1 MQKNEQQNTDKAT
14 GKPVAKSS
22 KPPNTAKTKK
32 VKADASDKPEVSKP
46 RRKPIAKDQP
56 EIQNEQLASAIKEI
70 NTENTSAQ
78 TEMEVQH
85 HPQLDHKP
93 KPWKEYLLEGFMIF
107 IAVMMGF
114 IAENIREDI
123 TNSQHARQLTT
134 QLVQDLKADTA
145 KLNEINKGET
155 EIIKYNDTLF
165 NLSQQPLKNVDVQ
178 KVLWFAAHSDSMY
191 PFHPSGGAI
200 TAIKNELHLKQ
211 LSNSKII
218 GYIATYESHI
228 ELLHTLQDIT
238 LQYQRSYLEPFLLL
252 HFTPANLDAA
262 FEFQPVANVQTR
274 NLSQEDFTR
283 LGTDMVLIRLNTKGL
298 INENQR
304 LKSDAVNLLKYVT
317 KQYKLED

>member
-14 GKPVAKSS
+14 AKPVAKSA
-22 KPPNTAKTKK
+22 KPPNTTKAKKI
-32 VKADASDKPEVSKP
+32 KADASDKPEKSKP
-46 RRKPIAKDQP
+46 KSPIKDQSKVY
-56 EIQNEQLASAIKEI
+56 NEQPDAVIKET
-70 NTENTSAQ
+70 NSENISPP
-78 TEMEVQH
+78 TEMEVHH

-123 TNSQHARQLTT
+123 TNNQHARQLTT

-145 KLNEINKGET
+145 KLNEINRGET

-165 NLSQQPLKNVDVQ
+165 NLSQQPLKKADVQ
-178 KVLWFAAHSDSMY
+178 KILWLAAHSDSMY

-200 TAIKNELHLKQ
+200 AAIKNELHLKQ

-218 GYIATYESHI
+218 GYIAAYESHI

-238 LQYQRSYLEPFLLL
+238 LQYQRTYLEPFLLL
-252 HFTPANLDAA
+252 HFTPANLDVA

-274 NLSQEDFTR
+274 NLSQEDLTR

-304 LKSDAVNLLKYVT
+304 LKTDAVNLLKYIT
-317 KQYKLED
+317 KEYGLEE